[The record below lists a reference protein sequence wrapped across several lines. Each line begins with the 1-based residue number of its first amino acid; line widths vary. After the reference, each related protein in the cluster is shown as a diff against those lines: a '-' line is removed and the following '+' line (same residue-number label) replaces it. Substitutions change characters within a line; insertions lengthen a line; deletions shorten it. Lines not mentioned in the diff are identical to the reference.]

1 MNIRKKDISAHRNY
15 AGAWVLSTTHNGYF
29 KSAVFYDMTLK
40 WARVEFIESLKK
52 GVK

>member
-1 MNIRKKDISAHRNY
+1 MNIRKKDITVNRNH
-15 AGAWVLSTTHNGYF
+15 AGAWVLSTVHNGYF
-29 KSAVFYDMTLK
+29 KSAVFYDMPLK